1 MSSFCVSA
9 SIAYTYPFPFF
20 HFFPLQLPF
29 VISMLVSD
37 VTQIQLIGCG
47 IFKIF
52 NIFLR
57 IIFHKLCACTYNTYS
72 SCLIFYCFLHYT
84 FIIIS
89 PGTSLHFKGH

>member
-47 IFKIF
+47 IFKILTYF
-52 NIFLR
+52 CVLYFTNFVLVH
-57 IIFHKLCACTYNTYS
+57 IIH
-72 SCLIFYCFLHYT
+72 IV
-84 FIIIS
+84 
-89 PGTSLHFKGH
+89 PV